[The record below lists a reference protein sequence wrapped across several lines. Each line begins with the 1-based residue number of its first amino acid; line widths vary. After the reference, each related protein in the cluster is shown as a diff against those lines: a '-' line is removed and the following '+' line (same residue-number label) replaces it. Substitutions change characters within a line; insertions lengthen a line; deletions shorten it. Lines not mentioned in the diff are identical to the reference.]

1 MPLLKS
7 RRSKKTASMGKKST
21 NSSVFVAKLKDFSSS
36 KRHYSAEGRTATRAT
51 KSCRRQ
57 AKFPRSVCALF
68 FSEDSRLAKHLAGKW
83 EAREWEPNAVKFKG
97 WAGSLCTRSDIIA
110 GRSRAN
116 LSAQSARRKP
126 HNTYQNMYITTQTKI
141 GEEKEVTLFP
151 PQIHLVE
158 GLQTQ
163 TFNLFVIKPD
173 IYQRQYFRDDRCLKN
188 RHILILNIAVLM
200 RTRFVWN

>member
-1 MPLLKS
+1 M
-7 RRSKKTASMGKKST
+7 
-21 NSSVFVAKLKDFSSS
+21 
-36 KRHYSAEGRTATRAT
+36 
-51 KSCRRQ
+51 
-57 AKFPRSVCALF
+57 
-68 FSEDSRLAKHLAGKW
+68 
-83 EAREWEPNAVKFKG
+83 KFKG

-116 LSAQSARRKP
+116 LSAQSALRKP

-173 IYQRQYFRDDRCLKN
+173 IYQRQSFRDDRCLEN
-188 RHILILNIAVLM
+188 RQILILNIAVLM
-200 RTRFVWN
+200 RTRFYCALKLSFIYLRYFDNLSDVYLLFIIINSDSFYNRFVFIRFFFLIIWQRIWQVQPLKPQCANTEMSKQDK